1 MMGTLTSL
9 VGPRLAKPLLWM
21 LLVLLSILLLSAGH
35 CALRGGQ
42 ANQAKQTTKSSEALA
57 DAAKG
62 AVSDISNQ
70 TKAETATDAA
80 VAAVKE
86 EIGNASDPAA
96 IRSAVAR
103 DICVRREYHND
114 PACAV
119 R

>member
-1 MMGTLTSL
+1 MMGALTSL
-9 VGPRLAKPLLWM
+9 VGTRLAKPLLWILVTLLAIM
-21 LLVLLSILLLSAGH
+21 LLSVGY

-42 ANQAKQTTKSSEALA
+42 ADQAKQTTKSSEALA

-80 VAAVKE
+80 VATVKE
-86 EIGNASDPAA
+86 EVGNAIDPAA

-103 DICVRREYHND
+103 DVCVRREYRND

>member
-1 MMGTLTSL
+1 MMDALTSL
-9 VGPRLAKPLLWM
+9 VGPRLAKPLLW
-21 LLVLLSILLLSAGH
+21 LLITLLAIGLLSVGY
-35 CALRGGQ
+35 CALRGGR
-42 ANQAKQTTKSSEALA
+42 ADQAKQTTKSSDALA
-57 DAAKG
+57 GAAKG

-86 EIGNASDPAA
+86 EVGNAIDPAA

-103 DICVRREYHND
+103 DICVRREYRND

>member
-1 MMGTLTSL
+1 MSFLTSI
-9 VGPRLAKPLLWM
+9 VGAKAAKPVMWCII
-21 LLVLLSILLLSAGH
+21 VLLAIAVLSVGY
-35 CALRGGQ
+35 CTLKGGERDQ
-42 ANQAKQTTKSSEALA
+42 ARQTTKSSEALA

-70 TKAETATDAA
+70 TKAETAVDAA
-80 VAAVKE
+80 VATVKE
-86 EIGNASDPAA
+86 EVGNAVDPAA

-103 DICVRREYHND
+103 DVCLRREYRND